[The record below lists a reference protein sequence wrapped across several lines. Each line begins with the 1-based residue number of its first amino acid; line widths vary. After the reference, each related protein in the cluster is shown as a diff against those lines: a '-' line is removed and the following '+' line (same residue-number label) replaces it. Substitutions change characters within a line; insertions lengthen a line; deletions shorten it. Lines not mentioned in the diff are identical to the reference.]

1 MIHHYFL
8 TTLLISLREGHDA
21 ILPTESL
28 NAAVSVMIALMMMT
42 VIDASSTTAGTASHE
57 TAIFGISCVAAL
69 GEAVAVIVESLTG
82 VGAHGNGG

>member
-1 MIHHYFL
+1 MIHHDFM

-28 NAAVSVMIALMMMT
+28 NAAGVVMIALMMT
-42 VIDASSTTAGTASHE
+42 VIDASSTTAGTSSHK

>member
-1 MIHHYFL
+1 MIHHDFM

-28 NAAVSVMIALMMMT
+28 NAAGVVVIALMMT

-69 GEAVAVIVESLTG
+69 GEAVAVVVESLTG

>member
-1 MIHHYFL
+1 MIHHDFM

-28 NAAVSVMIALMMMT
+28 NAAGVVMIALMMT

-69 GEAVAVIVESLTG
+69 GEAVAVVVESLTG